1 MAALRKCYF
10 SQGQMKRAN
19 RGCDALS
26 INTTTGFSQQKFWRF
41 ISSLAALGGG
51 LGLLSGRFGR
61 RVRLYVPVCE
71 RADTI
76 CELWSLHSGT
86 WRLEP
91 GLRKEV
97 P

>member
-26 INTTTGFSQQKFWRF
+26 TNTTFSQQKFWRF
-41 ISSLAALGGG
+41 ISSLVALGGG

-91 GLRKEV
+91 GLRREV